1 MGVDLS
7 PVALSLARKN
17 LEHNISLD
25 VLRPRA
31 REEISFHRGDVLAR
45 NTNTSD
51 STIPS
56 VEDLLFQTAPSE
68 LDPADG
74 CETLPAIDLLISNP
88 PYISPSD
95 FRNGTTARSVRLF
108 EPRLALVP
116 PINPSPSLNA
126 SANANASAGD
136 IFYHRLLEL
145 SLAVRARLT
154 VLECGD
160 KKQAER
166 VVELFRGM
174 GEALGRKGG
183 SATFTARIWPGTE
196 GECRANGFHVV
207 DGSRCVVI
215 RRGMSF

>member
-1 MGVDLS
+1 M
-7 PVALSLARKN
+7 LAR
-17 LEHNISLD
+17 S
-25 VLRPRA
+25 
-31 REEISFHRGDVLAR
+31 
-45 NTNTSD
+45 TNKSD
-51 STIPS
+51 STIPT
-56 VEDLLFQTAPSE
+56 VEDLLSQHVSSE
-68 LDPADG
+68 LDPAADE
-74 CETLPAIDLLISNP
+74 CEALPAIDLLISNP

-116 PINPSPSLNA
+116 PITPTPNTHPTASGGDNPE
-126 SANANASAGD
+126 D
-136 IFYHRLLEL
+136 IFYQRLLDL

-160 KKQAER
+160 KAQAER
-166 VVELFRGM
+166 VIDLFRGM
-174 GEALGRKGG
+174 GRGEG
-183 SATFTARIWPGTE
+183 SVTFTARIWPGTE

>member
-1 MGVDLS
+1 M
-7 PVALSLARKN
+7 
-17 LEHNISLD
+17 
-25 VLRPRA
+25 
-31 REEISFHRGDVLAR
+31 LAR

-56 VEDLLFQTAPSE
+56 VEDLLFQTASSE
-68 LDPADG
+68 LEPADE

-116 PINPSPSLNA
+116 PINYSPSLNA
-126 SANANASAGD
+126 NANTGD
-136 IFYHRLLEL
+136 IFYQRLLEL

-166 VVELFRGM
+166 VIEMFRGM
-174 GEALGRKGG
+174 SEAQGRKGG
-183 SATFTARIWPGTE
+183 SVTFTAQIWPGTE

>member
-1 MGVDLS
+1 M
-7 PVALSLARKN
+7 
-17 LEHNISLD
+17 
-25 VLRPRA
+25 
-31 REEISFHRGDVLAR
+31 LAR

-51 STIPS
+51 SAIPS
-56 VEDLLFQTAPSE
+56 VEDLLFQTASSE
-68 LDPADG
+68 LEPADE

-126 SANANASAGD
+126 NANASANANTGD
-136 IFYHRLLEL
+136 IFYQRLLEL

-166 VVELFRGM
+166 VIEMFRGM
-174 GEALGRKGG
+174 SEAQGRKGG
-183 SATFTARIWPGTE
+183 SVTFTAQIWPGTE
-196 GECRANGFHVV
+196 GECRANGFHVA